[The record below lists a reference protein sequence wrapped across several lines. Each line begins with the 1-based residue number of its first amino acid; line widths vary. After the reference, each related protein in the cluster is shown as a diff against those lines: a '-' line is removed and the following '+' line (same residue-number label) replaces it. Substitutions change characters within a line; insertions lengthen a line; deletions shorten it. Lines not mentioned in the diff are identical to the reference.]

1 MDQEQTIWL
10 APRTTGF
17 TEICEQCE
25 EEDPGLYRDLHAVVR
40 GHLGLE
46 RQNGWA
52 TCPKGHTMRVLR
64 ITAATPPGALRG

>member
-10 APRTTGF
+10 APRATGF
-17 TEICEQCE
+17 TEICEACE
-25 EEDPGLYRDLHAVVR
+25 DTDPGLYRDLHAIVR

-46 RQNGWA
+46 RQDGWA

-64 ITAATPPGALRG
+64 LTPAAPPGVFR